1 MLSTSDLLHL
11 PYTPDL
17 TEGGIAYACRSL
29 TTTYGRMGG
38 SQPRAPSGN
47 RDYPAGTG
55 TNVDRLRRT
64 VAGVAAEL
72 AFRRTLSEQSIPFD
86 VLGATPFTHPD
97 RYDVSLG
104 GHRCHLK
111 SFLITRR
118 QQIALIR
125 QDPALVLQAPALVP
139 LDQFAAEDHK
149 PDDLYLF
156 AFLLGVVAA
165 TREDVDRATAAGQPA
180 YLIHPLPDEWARPA
194 NWLPLEK
201 LALKSECEAPISVEI
216 GGQNTGREFVTAT
229 LELPPKKRVPVEQS
243 FYSLAYVHA
252 ARRPGARIGLHSP
265 LRGEAYIVPAHAWG
279 NIWVYGMDILL
290 TGWLTHEEYRRRS
303 SVLPIGSRTFQYD
316 QTRTKNLSVPV
327 IELKPLGGLLAHVK
341 EWEAERGRP
350 AHLGAILS
358 SR

>member
-1 MLSTSDLLHL
+1 MITSTDLLHL

-29 TTTYGRMGG
+29 AYTYGRMGG
-38 SQPRAPSGN
+38 SP
-47 RDYPAGTG
+47 
-55 TNVDRLRRT
+55 VDRLRRI
-64 VAGVAAEL
+64 VGGVAAEL
-72 AFRRTLSEQSIPFD
+72 AFRRTLSEQAIPFN

-104 GHRCHLK
+104 GHRCDLK

-118 QQIALIR
+118 QQISLIQ

-139 LDQFAAEDHK
+139 LDQFAAEGHK

-165 TREDVDRATAAGQPA
+165 AREDVDRATAAGQPA

-201 LALKSECEAPISVEI
+201 LALKSECETPITVEI
-216 GGQNTGREFVTAT
+216 GGQNAGREFVTAT

-243 FYSLAYVHA
+243 FYSLAYIHA
-252 ARRPGARIGLHSP
+252 ARRPEARIGLHSP
-265 LRGEAYIVPAHAWG
+265 VRGEAYIVPAHEWG

-290 TGWLTHEEYRRRS
+290 TGWLTHEEYRRKAK
-303 SVLPIGSRTFQYD
+303 VLNAGMSTFQYAR
-316 QTRTKNLSVPV
+316 TRTKNLLVPMA
-327 IELKPLGGLLAHVK
+327 ELNPLAPLLKKVK
-341 EWEAERGRP
+341 AWEMEKRSLA
-350 AHLGAILS
+350 
-358 SR
+358 